1 MPEELV
7 ILIEDLKRRLKNEK
21 PNVAFIHVARL
32 MVDAFGREDLPDFVE
47 ILANGNPDLIESV
60 CDVALD
66 DIRAEEVER
75 GR

>member
-1 MPEELV
+1 MPEVLV
-7 ILIEDLKRRLKNEK
+7 ISTEDLKRCLKVEK
-21 PNVAFIHVARL
+21 PNVVFIHIARL
-32 MVDAFGREDLPDFVE
+32 MVDAFGREDLPDWVE